1 MEPLLEECDK
11 DRSRSAKINISS
23 LKAIHYKAIERV
35 YGDHGQEITEHV
47 KRAPRVALS
56 VVLPRLKQKDEEWR
70 KARRDMNRIWREV
83 YKDNYYK
90 SLDHRSFYF
99 KQIDK
104 KGLSAKSFL
113 GEIKQSQEVGS
124 GKEDSPYLVFSL
136 GRQDIHQDILEVVG
150 KSAANKLMEG
160 AEARVRK
167 FFQIFLHVFLGLKKR
182 CIEDVRA
189 RARMT
194 TKKERKSD
202 PEKDKDYLNL
212 RNRSLSKEEEE
223 AKDEDEEMKDMNDEE
238 KESVE
243 TKTVGEDTDEGEEV
257 AKSNREKGEKVKDA
271 EDDDEEE
278 DTEEESDDEDHDIWQ
293 SVHSL
298 STEFLPL
305 KTYAEA
311 KNGQVDDIMFSSYP
325 KAQSGVHVFY
335 GNLSCY
341 VFFRLYQKL
350 YERLLK
356 AKNLA
361 NEMSKR
367 EEEVDINRDQDSNS
381 AGQTT
386 EAEAPIAE
394 KEDSKSAD
402 AIYKKFMNML
412 IQLVEESIDTSKFED
427 DCRMLLGTNSY
438 ELYTLEKV
446 VEKLL
451 GQVQSITSESST
463 QTGARHLALMEY
475 ECLRTGAENW
485 EDINPLDYLGNAS
498 CLSGEEGCFA
508 FFYSTKDERLTIALL
523 DVKEGG
529 KADTRNERKRQ
540 DWIDDLMSTMT
551 DTDAVDKRPFLTR
564 SFNKC
569 LAKYG
574 KEDAFVR
581 LGCMEIKC
589 SDSRVSFG
597 SMTNECQY
605 RRKFSK
611 EVTAYSISRR
621 RKKVQAW
628 QEERLKKIP
637 EEAAAEAAR
646 QAELEAAQRAEEEEE
661 EEENEEDEEEA
672 GDREEEEGE
681 GEGDAENE
689 AEAEEEGGLDQLVKA
704 GQHESAVSKAASEA
718 QEEEKRESEP
728 MEDVAAEKNDK
739 EEAGEEAKP
748 AGKRPTKTKR
758 TEEAKESKEAK
769 RAKKDA
775 KEASNDEDPP
785 NAQEVAEDTKEEE
798 EKEEE
803 AVKKERG
810 SKDDSSESKSSKES
824 KEASAA
830 ARSSRSS
837 RRRR

>member
-1 MEPLLEECDK
+1 MDVE
-11 DRSRSAKINISS
+11 
-23 LKAIHYKAIERV
+23 
-35 YGDHGQEITEHV
+35 
-47 KRAPRVALS
+47 
-56 VVLPRLKQKDEEWR
+56 
-70 KARRDMNRIWREV
+70 
-83 YKDNYYK
+83 
-90 SLDHRSFYF
+90 SFYF

-293 SVHSL
+293 SVHRPSL
-298 STEFLPL
+298 VVCHILFHY
-305 KTYAEA
+305 K
-311 KNGQVDDIMFSSYP
+311 F
-325 KAQSGVHVFY
+325 SGVHVFY

-485 EDINPLDYLGNAS
+485 EVSESNLWELLSLAMQDINPLDYLGNAS
-498 CLSGEEGCFA
+498 CLSGEEVEVFVGVDGIFTPRA
-508 FFYSTKDERLTIALL
+508 GLL
-523 DVKEGG
+523 CV
-529 KADTRNERKRQ
+529 
-540 DWIDDLMSTMT
+540 L
-551 DTDAVDKRPFLTR
+551 L
-564 SFNKC
+564 
-569 LAKYG
+569 
-574 KEDAFVR
+574 
-581 LGCMEIKC
+581 
-589 SDSRVSFG
+589 
-597 SMTNECQY
+597 
-605 RRKFSK
+605 
-611 EVTAYSISRR
+611 
-621 RKKVQAW
+621 
-628 QEERLKKIP
+628 
-637 EEAAAEAAR
+637 
-646 QAELEAAQRAEEEEE
+646 
-661 EEENEEDEEEA
+661 
-672 GDREEEEGE
+672 
-681 GEGDAENE
+681 
-689 AEAEEEGGLDQLVKA
+689 
-704 GQHESAVSKAASEA
+704 QH
-718 QEEEKRESEP
+718 Q
-728 MEDVAAEKNDK
+728 
-739 EEAGEEAKP
+739 G
-748 AGKRPTKTKR
+748 
-758 TEEAKESKEAK
+758 
-769 RAKKDA
+769 
-775 KEASNDEDPP
+775 
-785 NAQEVAEDTKEEE
+785 
-798 EKEEE
+798 
-803 AVKKERG
+803 
-810 SKDDSSESKSSKES
+810 
-824 KEASAA
+824 
-830 ARSSRSS
+830 
-837 RRRR
+837 